1 MKPNQSI
8 ETAAKPTQQDSAQ
21 SRNEIR
27 SIDWLSRSPDTLI
40 RVGRP
45 APSDEQVKTLQAVV
59 ARFLA
64 RLGQLRLDSLR
75 RAADPQ

>member
-1 MKPNQSI
+1 MKLNQFI
-8 ETAAKPTQQDSAQ
+8 ETAAKSTQQDPAQ

-45 APSDEQVKTLQAVV
+45 APSDQQLKTMQAVV

-64 RLGQLRLDSLR
+64 RLGQLRLESLR
-75 RAADPQ
+75 RAVDHQ